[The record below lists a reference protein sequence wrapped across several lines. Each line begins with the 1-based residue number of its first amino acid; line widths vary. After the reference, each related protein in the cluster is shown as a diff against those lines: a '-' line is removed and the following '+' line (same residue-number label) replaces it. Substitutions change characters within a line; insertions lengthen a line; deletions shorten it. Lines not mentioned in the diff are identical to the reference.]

1 MSRAIDLPCLS
12 RDSFTDAQVRHQLIW
27 FMLHFPHQRPAHTT
41 YLCVTTALALVLSP
55 VAWGQQ
61 KAVFPDTTVKSMD
74 QALDKNDKNVV
85 LTADSVTRDD
95 INKTVSAKGHVEFV
109 QGASMLLAEHV
120 IWNQNTDIVTAT
132 GDVKLV
138 DDQGNIYFGDYLE
151 ITDDMRQAFINNVSA
166 LLADDTRLV
175 GKQANKDGN
184 VTTIDRGIFSPCE
197 LCKDDPTKPPTWQ
210 IKAVKVIHDSD
221 EKRIYYHDATFQ
233 IDGFPV
239 AWTPYY
245 STYDPTV
252 KRASGFLETLPGYH
266 SQLGTFIRSYYYFD
280 IAPDIDAVLETSY
293 FSEQGPLVGGQYRER
308 FDNGQIQ
315 LSGSIAE
322 SDIRQYPTSINQDEK
337 TIRGHIFGS
346 GEFDLDDHW
355 RAGFEF
361 ARSLDDIYVLKYQ
374 YSSLQ
379 VLPTHFYAEGF
390 YDRDYIN
397 VSGYSYQDLRAGIT
411 EKQPYALPYVT
422 YSFFGDPGEFLGG
435 RWADSGSILDI
446 QRFGTQN
453 FLQLPNNTAVFGR
466 FPAGEGV
473 ERLANNLSWARKL
486 ISDTGI
492 VTVLNASLETDYY
505 WTQNPALDPV
515 TDLQTAQSSVGRVF
529 PQAYAVVSY
538 PFVKPM
544 SYADLVVEPIMSAVV
559 SPAHTANQTIPNED
573 SQDIELN
580 WGNLFSGNQYPGVD
594 RITDGSRL
602 TYGIKTSLTNLGTG
616 SASVFLGQ
624 TYRLSGDTVV
634 PPNSGLQ
641 TRFSDYVGQI
651 DINPGKYIDID
662 YQFELSNDLTHDRMQ
677 EINFRFGPDDFGV
690 FGTYLFTNEVDLP
703 NFVASEKNELTLA
716 TYYKFADHWQV
727 AASATTELTQP
738 REVLRY
744 ALSAGYTDDCSSFT
758 LMISHDQT
766 LLIGGTSGTAISL
779 QFSLKDLGV
788 FNSPSVH

>member
-1 MSRAIDLPCLS
+1 MLYHPHHRSARA
-12 RDSFTDAQVRHQLIW
+12 
-27 FMLHFPHQRPAHTT
+27 T
-41 YLCVTTALALVLSP
+41 YLCVTTALALSLSP
-55 VAWGQQ
+55 IAWAQK
-61 KAVFPDTTVKSMD
+61 KAVFPTTTIKSADT
-74 QALDKNDKNVV
+74 ALDKNDKNVV

-95 INKTVSAKGHVEFV
+95 INKTISAKGHVEFV
-109 QGASMLLAEHV
+109 QGATMLLADHV
-120 IWNQNTDIVTAT
+120 TWDQNSDIVTAT

-151 ITDDMRQAFINNVSA
+151 VTDDMRQAFINNVSA
-166 LLADDTRLV
+166 LLSDDTRMV
-175 GKQANKDGN
+175 GQQATRDGN
-184 VTTIDRGIFSPCE
+184 VTTISRGIFSPCE

-221 EKRIYYHDATFQ
+221 DKRIYYHDATFE
-233 IDGFPV
+233 IDGIPV
-239 AWTPYY
+239 AWTPYF

-252 KRASGFLETLPGYH
+252 KRASGFLNTLVGYR
-266 SQLGTFIRSYYYFD
+266 SKLGMFVRSYYYFD
-280 IAPDIDAVLETSY
+280 IAPDIDAVLEAGE
-293 FSEQGPLVGGQYRER
+293 FSHQGPLLGGEFRER
-308 FDNGQIQ
+308 FDTGEIQ
-315 LSGSIAE
+315 LSGSLAE
-322 SDIRQYPTSINQDEK
+322 SDIRQYPTAINQDQK
-337 TIRGHIFGS
+337 TIRGYISGN
-346 GEFDLDDHW
+346 GEFDLDENW

-361 ARSLDDIYVLKYQ
+361 ARTEDDLYALKYQ
-374 YSSLQ
+374 YTSLQ
-379 VLPTHFYAEGF
+379 VLPSHAYVEGF
-390 YDRDYIN
+390 FDRNYIN
-397 VSGYSYQDLRAGIT
+397 VSAYSYQDLRANIVGT
-411 EKQPYALPYVT
+411 QPTALPYIT

-446 QRFGTQN
+446 QRFGSQN
-453 FLQLPNNTAVFGR
+453 TLQLPNGSVLIGH

-473 ERLANNLSWARKL
+473 ERLANNASWERKL

-505 WTQNPALDPV
+505 WTQNPAPDPV
-515 TDLQTAQSSVGRVF
+515 TELTTAQSNVGRVF

-538 PFVKPM
+538 PFVRPM

-559 SPAHTANQTIPNED
+559 SPAHVANQTVPNED

-594 RITDGSRL
+594 RVTDGSRV
-602 TYGIKTSLTNLGTG
+602 TYGVKTSLNNLGTG

-624 TYRLSGDTVV
+624 TYRITGDTVY

-651 DINPGKYIDID
+651 DISPGRYIDID
-662 YQFELSNDLTHDRMQ
+662 YQFELSNDLSHDRVQ
-677 EINFRFGPDDFGV
+677 EINFRLGPDNFGV

-716 TYYKFADHWQV
+716 TFYKFNEHWQI
-727 AASATTELTQP
+727 AASSTTELTQP
-738 REVLRY
+738 RAVLRY
-744 ALSAGYTDDCSSFT
+744 SLSGGYTDDCSSFT
-758 LMISHDQT
+758 LNISHDQT
-766 LLIGGTSGTAISL
+766 LLVGGTSGTAVSL